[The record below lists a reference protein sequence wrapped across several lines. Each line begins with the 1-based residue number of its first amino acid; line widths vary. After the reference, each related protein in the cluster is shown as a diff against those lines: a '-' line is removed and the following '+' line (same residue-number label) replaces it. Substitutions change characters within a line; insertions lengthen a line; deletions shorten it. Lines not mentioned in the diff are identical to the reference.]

1 MPLEGLPSTAGNKPA
16 QRSQTGSET
25 HRPYQHGT
33 APRHTSCWRVP
44 TFMDQTFSS
53 PERMA
58 GKSAAQSA

>member
-1 MPLEGLPSTAGNKPA
+1 MPLEGLPSTAGNQPA
-16 QRSQTGSET
+16 HHLQTGLCA
-25 HRPYQHGT
+25 HRPYQHDT
-33 APRHTSCWRVP
+33 APRQTSCWRVP